1 MVGMVL
7 ARAATSM
14 LPNSTTQL
22 ALSGYSILGQGLT
35 EVRIKSV
42 KLDASLGLLEDPSSV
57 ANDFEI
63 HVENAFDKGVKCG
76 ENQNEEGWQNKWA
89 LNHALQ
95 KHDGNGKEKRQGP
108 QVPGVGRKE
117 LIQSGQVI
125 VEAPLQSC
133 GDLDASNHEEEA
145 NTTNTTNQNMSREK
159 AHEVA
164 KLESS
169 QRQENESR
177 QDGA

>member
-22 ALSGYSILGQGLT
+22 ALSGYSILGQGLA

-76 ENQNEEGWQNKWA
+76 ENQNEEGWQSRLA
-89 LNHALQ
+89 S
-95 KHDGNGKEKRQGP
+95 
-108 QVPGVGRKE
+108 QVYYARLRLLGQRCTTGRDCQIR
-117 LIQSGQVI
+117 L
-125 VEAPLQSC
+125 
-133 GDLDASNHEEEA
+133 
-145 NTTNTTNQNMSREK
+145 
-159 AHEVA
+159 
-164 KLESS
+164 
-169 QRQENESR
+169 
-177 QDGA
+177 